1 MRSSRGCKKIG
12 DNGLRARATALLS
25 AKARSGAG
33 TAPIFSRPARAC
45 LVLILLAAWPS
56 SGDWPQW
63 RGAARDGISTET
75 GLLEAWPSGGPPL
88 AWKARGLGEGFASF
102 AVAGGRLFTQGQR
115 DGAQYV
121 IALDEESG
129 EKLWEVPNG
138 GSFHERR
145 GGGPRGTPTV
155 DGDRVYALA
164 ANGNLICLQA
174 ADGKRIWSTKL
185 LDRFGARNIRW
196 GISESPLI
204 DDNRLIVNPGGR
216 GASIVAL
223 DKNNGNVIWKSQSD
237 RAGYS
242 SAVVADIAGVRQYI
256 VLTGNGALGL
266 RASDG
271 GLLWRYDEISNR
283 TANVATPIVK
293 GDSVFV
299 STDYGTGCALLKLE
313 AAGEGI
319 RASEIYFNRDMRNHY
334 GTSVL
339 VGDYLYGFSS
349 RILTCMN
356 FGTGEVAWKDRSV
369 GKGQVAYA
377 EGKLYILSEEGVVGL
392 AEATPEGYR
401 EISRF
406 GIVHGDLRTW
416 TQPVIAD
423 GKLYLR
429 DQDTVSS
436 YDIRAR

>member
-1 MRSSRGCKKIG
+1 MRPTILC
-12 DNGLRARATALLS
+12 LL
-25 AKARSGAG
+25 
-33 TAPIFSRPARAC
+33 
-45 LVLILLAAWPS
+45 VILLTASPS
-56 SGDWPQW
+56 PGDWPQW

-88 AWKARGLGEGFASF
+88 AWKTQGLGEGYASF
-102 AVAGGRLFTQGQR
+102 SVSEGRLFTQGQR
-115 DGAQYV
+115 DGTQYV

-138 GSFHERR
+138 ESFHERR
-145 GGGPRGTPTV
+145 GSGPRGTPTV
-155 DGDRVYALA
+155 DGGRVYAVA
-164 ANGNLICLQA
+164 ANGNLICLRA

-185 LDRFGARNIRW
+185 LDRFGASNIRW

-204 DDNRLIVNPGGR
+204 DGNRLIVNPGGP
-216 GASIVAL
+216 GASVVAL

-237 RAGYS
+237 EAGYS

-256 VLTGNGALGL
+256 VLTGDGALGL

-271 GLLWRYDEISNR
+271 GFLWRYDKVSNR

-293 GDSVFV
+293 GDAVFV

-319 RASEIYFNRDMRNHY
+319 RVSEVYFNRDMRNHY

-349 RILTCMN
+349 RILTSMN
-356 FGTGEVAWKDRSV
+356 FATGEVAWKDRSV
-369 GKGQVAYA
+369 GKGQIAYA
-377 EGKLYILSEEGVVGL
+377 EGKLYILSEDGVVGL

-406 GIVHGDLRTW
+406 EIEHGDLHTW
-416 TQPVIAD
+416 TQPVIAN

-429 DQDTVSS
+429 DQDTVSC

>member
-1 MRSSRGCKKIG
+1 MPGSGIE
-12 DNGLRARATALLS
+12 TAPLLS
-25 AKARSGAG
+25 RSVK
-33 TAPIFSRPARAC
+33 TC
-45 LVLILLAAWPS
+45 LVLILLLAWPS

-63 RGAARDGISTET
+63 RGPARDGISAET
-75 GLLEAWPSGGPPL
+75 GLLEAWPAGGPPL
-88 AWKARGLGEGFASF
+88 VWKTQGLGEGFSSF
-102 AVAGGRLFTQGQR
+102 SVSDGRLFTQGQR
-115 DGAQYV
+115 NGGQYV
-121 IALDEESG
+121 IALDEGTG
-129 EKLWEVPNG
+129 EKLWETPNG
-138 GSFHERR
+138 ESFHERR

-155 DGDRVYALA
+155 EGDRVYAVA
-164 ANGNLICLQA
+164 ANGNLICLRA

-185 LDRFGARNIRW
+185 LDRFGASNIKW

-204 DDNRLIVNPGGR
+204 DGKRLIVNPGGK
-216 GASIVAL
+216 GASVVAL

-242 SAVVADIAGVRQYI
+242 SAVAADIAGIRQYI
-256 VLTGNGALGL
+256 VLTGNGVLGL
-266 RASDG
+266 RANDG

-313 AAGEGI
+313 AAGGGI
-319 RASEIYFNRDMRNHY
+319 RASEVYFNRDMRNHY

-339 VGDYLYGFSS
+339 VGDHLYGFSS
-349 RILTCMN
+349 RILTAMD
-356 FGTGEVAWKDRSV
+356 FRTGEVAWKDRSV

-377 EGKLYILSEEGVVGL
+377 EGKLYIFSEEGVVGL

-406 GIVHGDLRTW
+406 SIEHGDLRTW
-416 TQPVIAD
+416 TQPVIAN

-429 DQDTVSS
+429 DQDTVSC

>member
-1 MRSSRGCKKIG
+1 MAAPSTNAGVAG
-12 DNGLRARATALLS
+12 RAARPPSTATAFMRWPPTATSS
-25 AKARSGAG
+25 ACRRP
-33 TAPIFSRPARAC
+33 TA
-45 LVLILLAAWPS
+45 
-56 SGDWPQW
+56 
-63 RGAARDGISTET
+63 
-75 GLLEAWPSGGPPL
+75 
-88 AWKARGLGEGFASF
+88 
-102 AVAGGRLFTQGQR
+102 
-115 DGAQYV
+115 
-121 IALDEESG
+121 
-129 EKLWEVPNG
+129 
-138 GSFHERR
+138 
-145 GGGPRGTPTV
+145 
-155 DGDRVYALA
+155 
-164 ANGNLICLQA
+164 
-174 ADGKRIWSTKL
+174 KRIWSTKL

-204 DDNRLIVNPGGR
+204 DGNRLIVNPGGR

-242 SAVVADIAGVRQYI
+242 SAVVADIAGVHQYI
-256 VLTGNGALGL
+256 VLTGTGALGL

-283 TANVATPIVK
+283 TANIATPIVRA
-293 GDSVFV
+293 DSVFV
-299 STDYGTGCALLKLE
+299 STDYGTGGALLKLE

-319 RASEIYFNRDMRNHY
+319 RASEVYFNRDMCNHY

-339 VGDYLYGFSS
+339 LGDYLYGFSS

-356 FGTGEVAWKDRSV
+356 FDTGEVAWKDRSV

-377 EGKLYILSEEGVVGL
+377 EGKLYILSQDGIVGL
-392 AEATPEGYR
+392 AEATPQGYR

-406 GIVHGDLRTW
+406 AIEHGDLHTW
-416 TQPVIAD
+416 TQPVIAN

>member
-1 MRSSRGCKKIG
+1 MRSAPVC
-12 DNGLRARATALLS
+12 LL
-25 AKARSGAG
+25 
-33 TAPIFSRPARAC
+33 
-45 LVLILLAAWPS
+45 LILLAAAPS
-56 SGDWPQW
+56 LGDWPQW
-63 RGAARDGISTET
+63 RGPARDGISTET
-75 GLLEAWPSGGPPL
+75 GLLESWPPGGPPL

-121 IALDEESG
+121 IALDEETG

-138 GSFHERR
+138 SSFHERR

-155 DGDRVYALA
+155 DGGRVYALA

-204 DDNRLIVNPGGR
+204 DGNRLIVNPGGR
-216 GASIVAL
+216 GASVVAL

-256 VLTGNGALGL
+256 VLTGAGALGL
-266 RASDG
+266 RAGDG

-319 RASEIYFNRDMRNHY
+319 RASEVYFNRDMRNHY

-339 VGDYLYGFSS
+339 LGGYLYGFSS

-356 FGTGEVAWKDRSV
+356 FHTGEVAWKARSV

-377 EGKLYILSEEGVVGL
+377 EGKLYILSEAGVVGL
-392 AEATPEGYR
+392 AEATPKGYH

-406 GIVHGDLRTW
+406 AIEHGDLRTW
-416 TQPVIAD
+416 TQPVIAN

-436 YDIRAR
+436 FDIRARSN